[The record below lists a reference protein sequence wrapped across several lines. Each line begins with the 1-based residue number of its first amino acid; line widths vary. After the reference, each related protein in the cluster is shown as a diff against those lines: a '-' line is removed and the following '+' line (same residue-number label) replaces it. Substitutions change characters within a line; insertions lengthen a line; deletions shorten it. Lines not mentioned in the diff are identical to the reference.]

1 MDDRLEKY
9 IKSHRA
15 DFDDKEPRKD
25 LWEDI
30 EQQLGEGKKQV
41 KMSRSFIYW
50 RAAAVLMFFVISL
63 LVFDKINQNM
73 PNDEQVDIT
82 EISPDLL
89 EAESFYTSLIDQKS
103 KEIDVKSMKYGLEEE
118 FHAEIEV
125 LDSLYLTLKNDL
137 KFGNE
142 EVLVDAMILNLQL
155 RIEILNQ
162 QLSIIQSIENRQ
174 KDEATIL

>member
-1 MDDRLEKY
+1 
-9 IKSHRA
+9 
-15 DFDDKEPRKD
+15 
-25 LWEDI
+25 
-30 EQQLGEGKKQV
+30 
-41 KMSRSFIYW
+41 
-50 RAAAVLMFFVISL
+50 
-63 LVFDKINQNM
+63 M
-73 PNDEQVDIT
+73 PNDEQVDIA

-103 KEIDVKSMKYGLEEE
+103 KEIDVKSRKYGLEEE